1 MVLSSRP
8 FARKFKRN
16 DPVLDKIHRELLK
29 SRQEKLLG
37 SGKVSGRTFISK
49 DCNIFTQSSRFTV
62 VQTQSSEY
70 VLAVSIHGISNVSLK
85 SLLVSKEYV
94 LAMVFSLVEYF
105 FGVLLFPGLKEYL
118 WVSNLG
124 LAMVVIGEIVRKLAI
139 VTAGRSFT
147 HLIKVHHEDHHK
159 LVTKGVY
166 GFFRHPSYCGFLIW
180 SVGTQIMLCN
190 PISTIGFAV
199 VIWQFFA
206 KRIPYEEYFLRQF
219 FGADYEEYALRVPS
233 GVPFVK

>member
-1 MVLSSRP
+1 MNPLSQ
-8 FARKFKRN
+8 F
-16 DPVLDKIHRELLK
+16 LLVI
-29 SRQEKLLG
+29 L
-37 SGKVSGRTFISK
+37 F
-49 DCNIFTQSSRFTV
+49 FH
-62 VQTQSSEY
+62 SSEFI
-70 VLAVSIHGISNVSLK
+70 LAVSTHGKSNVSLN

-105 FGVLLFPGLKEYL
+105 FEVLLFPELKEHL

-124 LAMVVIGEIVRKLAI
+124 LAMVVMGEIVRKLAI

-147 HLIKVHHEDHHK
+147 HLIKVYHEDNHK
-159 LVTKGVY
+159 LVTNGVY
-166 GFFRHPSYCGFLIW
+166 GFVRHPSYCGFLIW
-180 SVGTQIMLCN
+180 SVGTQIILCN

-199 VIWQFFA
+199 VVWQFFA

-219 FGADYEEYALRVPS
+219 FGADYEEYAGRVPS